1 MKKIK
6 IAWGYIYMKLKRNLF
21 LMLVL
26 ALMLALAAC
35 GGKDSETPAAD
46 GDKGKTDETPATE
59 ETQAGGH
66 FVFVTGADAPTLDP
80 HGMNDTATS
89 NATSQIFE
97 RLTDYAADGSVY
109 GLLATEFSAL
119 DELTWEFKLREGVK
133 FHDGSDFTANDVKAS
148 IERLISPDTASPR
161 AFILNM
167 VEEVVIVNDHTVH
180 IKTNIPFAPLPAH
193 LAHNA
198 GSIIPAASIEEEDN
212 GGKTISENPIGT
224 GPFKL
229 TTWDR
234 GAEIKMERNEDYWGE
249 KTKLDTLS
257 FVVVP
262 EDATRIAM
270 LETGEANAVLVGAP
284 DVQRVEAMSQ
294 LDTVRIHG
302 TRMDYLGFN
311 MNKAPYDNMK
321 VRQAIAMA
329 VNKDDIVY
337 GILDGQGVPAVGPL
351 APTVNGN
358 YQGLT
363 PIPFDVDGAKE
374 LLAEAGFENG
384 FSTTIFVNEGNKARA
399 DIAELVQ
406 HQLGQIG
413 ITVDIRIVEWGA
425 FLEQTAAGE
434 HELFILGWTTVT
446 GDADYGLYALFHSTQ
461 HGSPGNRSFY
471 SNDRVDELLDF
482 ARSEADQAKRNDAYK
497 EISEIL
503 VEEAPMVYLQHPDF
517 VYGTNGITGLFVDF
531 GGTPYFKGV
540 SFK

>member
-1 MKKIK
+1 MTLKK
-6 IAWGYIYMKLKRNLF
+6 NLF

-35 GGKDSETPAAD
+35 GGNKETTPSTEPT
-46 GDKGKTDETPATE
+46 TDPGTTEETPATE
-59 ETQAGGH
+59 EATAGGD
-66 FVFVTGADAPTLDP
+66 FVFVTGSDAPTLDP
-80 HGMNDTATS
+80 HGMNDTATT
-89 NATSQIFE
+89 NATAQIFE
-97 RLTDYAADGSVY
+97 RLTDYEADGSVY
-109 GLLATEFSAL
+109 GLLATEFEAL
-119 DELTWEFKLREGVK
+119 DELTWEFKLRQGVK
-133 FHDGSDFTANDVKAS
+133 FHDGTDFTANDVKAS
-148 IERLISPDTASPR
+148 IERLIAPETASPR

-167 VEEVVIVNDHTVH
+167 VEEVVVVDDHTVQ

-198 GSIIPAASIEEEDN
+198 GSIIPAHAIEEENN
-212 GGKTISENPIGT
+212 GGKTINEHPIGT

-229 TTWDR
+229 TAWDR

-249 KTKLDTLS
+249 KANLDTLT
-257 FVVVP
+257 FKVVP
-262 EDATRIAM
+262 EDSTRIAM

-311 MNKAPYDNMK
+311 MNKAPFDDIR

-358 YQGLT
+358 YQGLK
-363 PIPFDVDGAKE
+363 PLEYNVEEAKA
-374 LLAEAGFENG
+374 LLAAAGHENG
-384 FSTTIFVNEGNKARA
+384 FSTTIFVNDGNKARA

-413 ITVDIRIVEWGA
+413 INVEIRIVEWGA

-446 GDADYGLYALFHSTQ
+446 GDADYGLYALFHSSQ
-461 HGSPGNRSFY
+461 FGNPGNRSFY
-471 SNDRVDELLDF
+471 ANDRVDELLDY
-482 ARSEADQAKRNDAYK
+482 ARSEADQTKRNDAYK

-517 VYGTNGITGLFVDF
+517 VYGLNGVSGLFVDF

>member
-1 MKKIK
+1 MSLKK
-6 IAWGYIYMKLKRNLF
+6 NLF

-26 ALMLALAAC
+26 ALMVALAAC
-35 GGKDSETPAAD
+35 GGKNDATPTPETPGTPD
-46 GDKGKTDETPATE
+46 TPAPAE
-59 ETQAGGH
+59 GEAGGH
-66 FVFVTGADAPTLDP
+66 LVFVTGADAPTLDP

-109 GLLATEFSAL
+109 GLLATEFEAI
-119 DELTWEFKLREGVK
+119 DELTWEFKLRQGVK

-148 IERLISPDTASPR
+148 IERLIDPEAASPR

-167 VEEVVIVNDHTVH
+167 VEEVVIVDDHTVQ

-198 GSIIPAASIEEEDN
+198 GSIIQASAIEEENN
-212 GGKTISENPIGT
+212 GGKTITEHPIGT

-249 KTKLDTLS
+249 KAKVDTLS

-270 LETGEANAVLVGAP
+270 LETGEAHAVLVGAP
-284 DVQRVEAMSQ
+284 DVARVEGMSQ

-363 PIPFDVDGAKE
+363 PLDYDVEAAKA

-384 FSTTIFVNEGNKARA
+384 FNTTIFVNEGNKARA

-413 ITVDIRIVEWGA
+413 INVEIKIVEWGA
-425 FLEQTAAGE
+425 FLEQTAAGD

-446 GDADYGLYALFHSTQ
+446 GDADYGLYALFHSSQ

-471 SNDRVDELLDF
+471 SNDRVDELLDY
-482 ARSEADQAKRNDAYK
+482 ARSEADQPKRNEAYK

-517 VYGTNGITGLFVDF
+517 VYGTNGVTGLFVDF